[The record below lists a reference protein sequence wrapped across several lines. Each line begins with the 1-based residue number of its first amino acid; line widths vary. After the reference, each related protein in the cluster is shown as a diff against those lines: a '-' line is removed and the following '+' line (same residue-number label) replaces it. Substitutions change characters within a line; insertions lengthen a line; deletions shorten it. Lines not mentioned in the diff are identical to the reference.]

1 MRSPEELTTL
11 FRERGLKVTPQRQ
24 SIFRILHDHDAHPT
38 AEAVY
43 QAVREEMPTVSLR
56 TVYATLNDLAAM
68 GELQQVDVGGGATR
82 FDPNVGHH
90 HHLVCTKCGQVR
102 DVHAE
107 YAGLRVPAGQRQGFV
122 VDSAEVVF
130 RGLCDQCA
138 SETKTE
144 TKARKGVDA

>member
-24 SIFRILHDHDAHPT
+24 SIFRILHGHGGHPT

-43 QAVREEMPTVSLR
+43 QAVRAEMPTVSLR

-68 GELQQVDVGGGATR
+68 GELQQLDVGSGATR
-82 FDPNVGHH
+82 FDPNVGDH
-90 HHLVCTKCGQVR
+90 HHLVCTRCGVVHDVR
-102 DVHAE
+102 AD
-107 YAGLRVPAGQRQGFV
+107 YAGLRVPTGQRHGFV

-130 RGLCDQCA
+130 RGLCEQCA
-138 SETKTE
+138 TE
-144 TKARKGVDA
+144 TKARKGADA